1 MAVIHEQIKEI
12 EDELKQLVK
21 KVDAISP
28 EGFGYIQQRAI
39 ISFANGCRELQ
50 GWHLGEL
57 KNAFGMKL

>member
-1 MAVIHEQIKEI
+1 MAVIQEQIKEI
-12 EDELKQLVK
+12 EDALATLIRKAEAL
-21 KVDAISP
+21 SP